1 MQCSIIVAASNDL
14 ANSMRLHGYGV
25 LTRVAIEACASMFD
39 VMWRERQ
46 GARSTLRQDFDGSYQ
61 GLASASIPRCGG
73 SSISSVT
80 ARPLKPAHRTIS
92 RRSSSITCIC
102 TATTTST
109 RTPRRRCS
117 PYSASG
123 DAKLRTK
130 TLVLVGLTTAMMFIG
145 FPPPNSGRSE
155 DSNDEPRFA
164 STRSRRRG
172 RPQAARGGEELM
184 KLAVGRATRRSCVTR
199 ISPPI
204 TCVTRRAGLTTHF
217 RHT

>member
-1 MQCSIIVAASNDL
+1 
-14 ANSMRLHGYGV
+14 
-25 LTRVAIEACASMFD
+25 MFD

-117 PYSASG
+117 HYSASG

-130 TLVLVGLTTAMMFIG
+130 TLVLVGRTTAMLFIG

-155 DSNDEPRFA
+155 DSNDEQRFA
-164 STRSRRRG
+164 PTRSRRRG

-184 KLAVGRATRRSCVTR
+184 KLGSWSSYEMVLRYAHLATDHLRDAAGRIDGTFSSHVRQPQTLRLV
-199 ISPPI
+199 
-204 TCVTRRAGLTTHF
+204 
-217 RHT
+217 